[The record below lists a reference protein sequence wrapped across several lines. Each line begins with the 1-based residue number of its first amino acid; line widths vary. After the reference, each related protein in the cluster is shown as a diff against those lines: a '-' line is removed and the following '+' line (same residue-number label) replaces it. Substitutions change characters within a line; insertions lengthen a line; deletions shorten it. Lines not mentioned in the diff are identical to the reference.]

1 MSSDC
6 ATCRNREE
14 VTISGTHVPT
24 ARVSQCRW
32 FKEHF
37 PRVGCD
43 DYQPR
48 PASEEPL
55 EEWLEKRQQ
64 RPATPRRYRSARL
77 NFQPAWH
84 RGGS

>member
-6 ATCRNREE
+6 ATCRNRVE
-14 VTISGTHVPT
+14 VTLSGSHRPT
-24 ARVSQCRW
+24 ARVCQCRW
-32 FKEHF
+32 FKEYF
-37 PRVGCD
+37 PQAGCR

-48 PASEEPL
+48 PASEESL

-64 RPATPRRYRSARL
+64 RPARSRRYRPAKM